1 MQFLFH
7 IGRSKD
13 IAIAELGSLLGFDC
27 MQAIDD
33 EFLLIDSEI
42 CLNQDFLD
50 KLGGSI
56 AIYKVLELFDA
67 PLRVDKLS
75 KLIAADLELETSKIN
90 LAFGSKSIEKRDNL
104 NVLKETKKIL
114 KSRKQSCRFV
124 EKFSTAALY
133 GSGFAKDK
141 VRAYRFVRMKGE
153 YYFVKLFALQDIN
166 SYSLRDYQ
174 KPYRDAKLG
183 MHPPKLSQIMLN
195 LAGEANVVYDP
206 FCGTGTVL
214 MEAAL
219 QHKVVVGSDIQ
230 PENIFG
236 TIKNLEWLRDNFDI
250 DYVEMNIFQSDAR
263 QIDDMHNADVIVT
276 EGYLGKPKKGN
287 ETLTELESEMSE
299 LQSLYLS
306 FLKKL
311 SEVSKKE
318 FSVVINFPLFA
329 YKKEKIKFKNLVEKL
344 KPLGYSVSA
353 LLPDLPELGLR
364 EMETLLYKR
373 DDQKVFRQIVR
384 LTFIPG

>member
-7 IGRSKD
+7 IGRNKD
-13 IAIAELGSLLGFDC
+13 LAVAELGSLLGFDG

-33 EFLLIDSEI
+33 EFLMLESEV

-50 KLGGSI
+50 RLGGSI
-56 AIYKVLELFDA
+56 AIYKVIDTFDE
-67 PLRVDKLS
+67 PLGVNKLS
-75 KLIAADLELETSKIN
+75 SIIAQDLELETSKIN
-90 LAFGSKSIEKRDNL
+90 LAFGSKCIERRDNI
-104 NVLKETKKIL
+104 NVLKEVKKIL

-133 GSGFAKDK
+133 GSGFTKGK
-141 VRAYRFVRMKGE
+141 VRAYRFVRMNGC
-153 YYFVKLFALQDIN
+153 YYLVKLFALQDIN

-195 LAGEANVVYDP
+195 LAGESDVVYDP

-219 QHKVVVGSDIQ
+219 QHKEVVGSDIQ

-236 TIKNLEWLRDNFDI
+236 TIKNLEWLKDNFDI

-263 QIDDMHNADVIVT
+263 QISELYKSNVIVT

-287 ETLTELESEMSE
+287 ESLTELQSEMSE
-299 LQSLYLS
+299 LESLYYA
-306 FLKKL
+306 FLKTVA
-311 SEVSKKE
+311 EVSKQE
-318 FSVVINFPLFA
+318 IRLVVNFPIFV
-329 YKKEKIKFKNLVEKL
+329 YKKDNVKFKNLVEKL

-353 LLPDLPELGLR
+353 LLPDLPKIGLR

>member
-7 IGRSKD
+7 IGRN
-13 IAIAELGSLLGFDC
+13 IELALAELGSLIGFDS
-27 MQAIDD
+27 MKVLQK
-33 EFLLIDSEI
+33 EFLLVDSEV
-42 CLNQDFLD
+42 CFDQNFLD

-56 AIYKVLELFDA
+56 AVYKVLDEFDS
-67 PLRVDKLS
+67 VMDVS
-75 KLIAADLELETSKIN
+75 EIAKFIATDLELETSKIN
-90 LAFGSKSIEKRDNL
+90 LAFGSKLIDKRDNL
-104 NVLKETKKIL
+104 NVLKATKKIL
-114 KSRKQSCRFV
+114 KSRDQSCRFV

-133 GSGFAKDK
+133 GSGFKKGK
-141 VRAYRFVRMKGE
+141 VRAYRMVKMKGNI
-153 YYFVKLFALQDIN
+153 YFVKLVALQDIN
-166 SYSLRDYQ
+166 MYSLRDYE

-195 LAGEANVVYDP
+195 LAGEYDVVYDP

-219 QHKVVVGSDIQ
+219 QHKEVIGSDIQ

-263 QIDDMHNADVIVT
+263 QINNVHGTDVVVT

-287 ETLTELESEMSE
+287 EKLSELESEMSE
-299 LQSLYLS
+299 LESLYFS
-306 FLKKL
+306 FLKNL
-311 SEVSKKE
+311 SDVLDKKCE
-318 FSVVINFPLFA
+318 LVINFPIFV
-329 YKKEKIKFKNLVEKL
+329 YKKDRIKFKNLVDKL

-373 DDQKVFRQIVR
+373 DDQRVYRQIVR
-384 LTFIPG
+384 LTYIPG